1 VYFSYFGFKQQYKQA
16 TLASLEG
23 MRISAIALS
32 AFILNFQALNVQSL
46 GVSSPTFYFPSPS
59 RRSISRNK
67 LHLSPGTVLATSGI
81 EKDVSTKVFDVHD
94 ITNQIVNSQYIKN
107 VGTKSREEIVKELE
121 SVIKYWG
128 RKKNKSSNERC
139 ELILSKLEEDE
150 STRVLLNSKMYNII
164 MNQWIDMNTSY
175 GNIRARKLMDK
186 MHQSQIVKPDTFS
199 YTSIIRTLNSADEA
213 KHMLHEMVHLAKAG
227 NVSVTPNTVT
237 YNSVLRII
245 AHSGEDGALESAEE
259 MLTEMERVY
268 KEHRNQNQDSN
279 VIPNTI
285 SYTTLINAYANSS
298 KKDAALDAQRIFKRM
313 QSEYQEGNIDAEPNV
328 LAYNTYIKAWVN
340 SRKQGNA
347 LQAERILMDM
357 IQQYKEDKNP
367 KVKPNVI
374 SFSTVISGWAKSN
387 QPGSEVRAAKV
398 FNMMMESYKEG
409 NKSARPNVVAYS
421 SLIDAYIKTGNQ
433 KNLEFAEYIYNKLC
447 KAYLDGSDVQPTVI
461 LANQIMDAWS
471 RSVSDESGER
481 AERILNELEELSQ
494 KMKNS
499 ELQPTTLNYTTAIN
513 VWAKS
518 SSKIKAVKARDLFQR
533 MIRSYES
540 GNENAKPTVFTY
552 TAVLN
557 ACAFCTG
564 GMMEKKE
571 ALQIA
576 TSTFKHLESF
586 EFDSPNHITYNT
598 FLRVCLNLIPV
609 SDARDSA
616 VSSVFD
622 KCKQKGFVT
631 EQMFQVLQNA
641 YPNMNH
647 LERIIGWQDKRVQEK
662 KGMMEFDDLPL
673 EWKLV
678 NHASMTT
685 RKRNTNDNSTTRRS
699 TTSRQKAT
707 VQGEA
712 VATTAS
718 YQKATI

>member
-1 VYFSYFGFKQQYKQA
+1 
-16 TLASLEG
+16 
-23 MRISAIALS
+23 M
-32 AFILNFQALNVQSL
+32 
-46 GVSSPTFYFPSPS
+46 
-59 RRSISRNK
+59 
-67 LHLSPGTVLATSGI
+67 SPGTVLATSGI
-81 EKDVSTKVFDVHD
+81 EKDVSTKVFDAPD
-94 ITNQIVNSQYIKN
+94 ITNQIVNSQYIQK
-107 VGTKSREEIVKELE
+107 VGAKSREEIVEELE

-150 STRVLLNSKMYNII
+150 STKVLINSKMYNIV

-175 GNIRARKLMDK
+175 GNKRARKLMDK
-186 MHQSQIVKPDTFS
+186 MQQSQVVKPDTFS
-199 YTSIIRTLNSADEA
+199 YTSIIRTLTSADEA
-213 KHMLHEMVHLAKAG
+213 KHMLHEMIHLAKAG
-227 NVSVTPNTVT
+227 NASVTPNTVT

-259 MLTEMERVY
+259 MLAEMERLY
-268 KEHRNQNQDSN
+268 KEHRNQNQDSH

-313 QSEYQEGNIDAEPNV
+313 QSEYQEGNIDAELNV

-340 SRKQGNA
+340 SRKQGNV

-447 KAYLDGSDVQPTVI
+447 KAYRDGSDVQPTVI
-461 LANQIMDAWS
+461 LTNQIMDAWS
-471 RSVSDESGER
+471 RSGSDDSGDR

-494 KMKNS
+494 NMKNS

-557 ACAFCTG
+557 ACAYCSG
-564 GMMEKKE
+564 GMTEKKE

-586 EFDSPNHITYNT
+586 KFDSPNHITYNT

-609 SDARDSA
+609 SDSRDSA

-647 LERIIGWQDKRVQEK
+647 FKRIIGCQDKRMKEK
-662 KGMMEFDDLPL
+662 KGMIEFDDLPL

-678 NHASMTT
+678 NHSSTTTT
-685 RKRNTNDNSTTRRS
+685 RKRNTNDNSTRRS
-699 TTSRQKAT
+699 SSRQEAT
-707 VQGEA
+707 VQGEG
-712 VATTAS
+712 VATTTS